1 MYFSQVTWPNFE
13 HIHKSQDILTRN
25 AILARKLLYS
35 LAEMLD
41 RSKQF
46 GSLLLQGHA
55 EKKQK
60 EAIFVSNSIALF
72 SLIVLV
78 ACIAIGF
85 ALKKNV
91 GLIAV
96 LAAAVFGSAAGYTD
110 SQIIKGF
117 SSSTFIMLL
126 GVSLLCTIAT
136 NNGTLELAAKKF
148 LRLSGGHVAITPVII
163 YLIGYIVAAIGP
175 GCVPALGIAAALSL
189 PLGKSTGYNSVMLAA
204 IGQIGSMAGRFSPIT
219 PESVLIY
226 NLASEQG
233 ITEYQTHTL
242 IYATITTIVLS
253 IVIFF
258 VFKGFRI
265 KEPQNKEK
273 ESLPAFTQK
282 QIITLVGFLAMIVAS
297 AFFKRNVGLI
307 SFAVAVVL
315 LLLNVADEKVVIK
328 SVPWSTLMMV
338 TGIGM
343 LMNIVS
349 DVGGVALMSNGLASI
364 MTPKTA
370 VAIQGL
376 SAGIL
381 SWFSSAIGVVWPTM
395 VPTVG
400 AIAEQV
406 GVKPEGLIT
415 IMCMTASFAG
425 FSPASTGGSLIM
437 AANATDPE
445 FTKEKENKLFIQM
458 FGLSALLLL
467 LTVLAGLLGL
477 YNIL

>member
-1 MYFSQVTWPNFE
+1 
-13 HIHKSQDILTRN
+13 
-25 AILARKLLYS
+25 
-35 LAEMLD
+35 MLD

-85 ALKKNV
+85 VLKKNV

-148 LRLSGGHVAITPVII
+148 LRLSGGHVAITPVIM

-233 ITEYQTHTL
+233 ITDYQTHTL

-253 IVIFF
+253 IIIFL
-258 VFKGFRI
+258 VFKGFQI
-265 KEPQNKEK
+265 KEPQSKEK
-273 ESLPAFTQK
+273 EILPAFTQK

-315 LLLNVADEKVVIK
+315 LLLNVA
-328 SVPWSTLMMV
+328 
-338 TGIGM
+338 
-343 LMNIVS
+343 
-349 DVGGVALMSNGLASI
+349 
-364 MTPKTA
+364 
-370 VAIQGL
+370 
-376 SAGIL
+376 
-381 SWFSSAIGVVWPTM
+381 
-395 VPTVG
+395 
-400 AIAEQV
+400 EQV

-415 IMCMTASFAG
+415 IMCLTASFAG

-458 FGLSALLLL
+458 FGLSGLLLL

>member
-1 MYFSQVTWPNFE
+1 
-13 HIHKSQDILTRN
+13 
-25 AILARKLLYS
+25 
-35 LAEMLD
+35 MLD

-85 ALKKNV
+85 VLKKNV

-148 LRLSGGHVAITPVII
+148 LRLSGGHVAITPVIM

-175 GCVPALGIAAALSL
+175 
-189 PLGKSTGYNSVMLAA
+189 GYNSVMLAA

-233 ITEYQTHTL
+233 ITDYQTHTL

-253 IVIFF
+253 IAIFL
-258 VFKGFRI
+258 VFKGFQI
-265 KEPQNKEK
+265 KEPQSKEK
-273 ESLPAFTQK
+273 EFLPAFTQK

-328 SVPWSTLMMV
+328 GVPWSTLLMG

-349 DVGGVALMSNGLASI
+349 DVGGVELMSNGLASI

-415 IMCMTASFAG
+415 IMCLTASFAG

-458 FGLSALLLL
+458 FGLSGLLLL

>member
-1 MYFSQVTWPNFE
+1 M
-13 HIHKSQDILTRN
+13 
-25 AILARKLLYS
+25 
-35 LAEMLD
+35 
-41 RSKQF
+41 
-46 GSLLLQGHA
+46 
-55 EKKQK
+55 
-60 EAIFVSNSIALF
+60 SNSIALF

-233 ITEYQTHTL
+233 ITGYQTHTL

-253 IVIFF
+253 FVIFL

-265 KEPQNKEK
+265 KEPQSKEK
-273 ESLPAFTQK
+273 RDPSRVHPEAGHHAGGLSGHDRGQRLFQAERRPYLLCCGSRPAAPQCGRRK
-282 QIITLVGFLAMIVAS
+282 GRHQGCALVHPDDGH
-297 AFFKRNVGLI
+297 RHRY
-307 SFAVAVVL
+307 
-315 LLLNVADEKVVIK
+315 ADEHC
-328 SVPWSTLMMV
+328 L
-338 TGIGM
+338 
-343 LMNIVS
+343 
-349 DVGGVALMSNGLASI
+349 
-364 MTPKTA
+364 
-370 VAIQGL
+370 
-376 SAGIL
+376 
-381 SWFSSAIGVVWPTM
+381 
-395 VPTVG
+395 
-400 AIAEQV
+400 
-406 GVKPEGLIT
+406 
-415 IMCMTASFAG
+415 
-425 FSPASTGGSLIM
+425 
-437 AANATDPE
+437 
-445 FTKEKENKLFIQM
+445 
-458 FGLSALLLL
+458 
-467 LTVLAGLLGL
+467 
-477 YNIL
+477 

>member
-1 MYFSQVTWPNFE
+1 
-13 HIHKSQDILTRN
+13 
-25 AILARKLLYS
+25 
-35 LAEMLD
+35 MLD

-85 ALKKNV
+85 VLKKNV

-148 LRLSGGHVAITPVII
+148 LRLSGGHVAITPVIM

-175 GCVPALGIAAALSL
+175 GCVPA
-189 PLGKSTGYNSVMLAA
+189 LGKSTGYNSVMLAA

-233 ITEYQTHTL
+233 ITGYQTNTL

-253 IVIFF
+253 IVIFL

-265 KEPQNKEK
+265 KEPQSKEK

-315 LLLNVADEKVVIK
+315 LLLNMADEKVVIK
-328 SVPWSTLMMV
+328 GVPWSTLMMV

-415 IMCMTASFAG
+415 IMCLTASFAG

>member
-1 MYFSQVTWPNFE
+1 
-13 HIHKSQDILTRN
+13 
-25 AILARKLLYS
+25 
-35 LAEMLD
+35 MLD

-85 ALKKNV
+85 VLKKNV

-148 LRLSGGHVAITPVII
+148 LRLSGGHVAITPVIM

-233 ITEYQTHTL
+233 ITGYQTHTL

-253 IVIFF
+253 IVIFL
-258 VFKGFRI
+258 VFKGFQI
-265 KEPQNKEK
+265 KEPQSKEK
-273 ESLPAFTQK
+273 EILPAFTQK

-307 SFAVAVVL
+307 SF
-315 LLLNVADEKVVIK
+315 DEKVVIK
-328 SVPWSTLMMV
+328 GVPWSTLLMV

-349 DVGGVALMSNGLASI
+349 DVGGVELMSNGLASI

-415 IMCMTASFAG
+415 IMCLTASFAG

-458 FGLSALLLL
+458 FGLSGLLLL